1 MVIHNFYKLLILVLI
16 FLLCP
21 KRCGKHRAILRLL
34 SISTSLIAEI
44 FICCFVRVFCHGL
57 GGQPHTALA
66 SFVLPNPAMGSLKV
80 FIL

>member
-1 MVIHNFYKLLILVLI
+1 MVIHKLLILVLI

-57 GGQPHTALA
+57 GGQPHT